1 MGRPRFICLLAR
13 LHILFARAAS
23 MLTAGPKFVLRVRA
37 IPLRKFCVTSLCA
50 TTMSLLVTSAGK
62 PHRELHCIAGKLPP
76 WRLSDIQEC
85 CSDRRTRLG
94 KTALRLYHTCAQCCA
109 PLQHI
114 SRKALLFGG
123 TRACCLRPLAHGC
136 IVFEVLRRKLPRA
149 CFSLEQH

>member
-62 PHRELHCIAGKLPP
+62 PHREPHCIAGKLPP

-85 CSDRRTRLG
+85 CS
-94 KTALRLYHTCAQCCA
+94 

-149 CFSLEQH
+149 CFSLEQ